1 MILRI
6 GLCLL
11 IFPMA
16 VLLGFYFSEL
26 SVVNECARDQGSF
39 DYIRVMCDFQ
49 NKHPFIPYFERH
61 TVIVNSAMLGSTFGV
76 ILCVI
81 GLYKGRR

>member
-6 GLCLL
+6 GLFLL
-11 IFPMA
+11 IFPLA

-26 SVVNECARDQGSF
+26 SVVNDCIRSQGSF
-39 DYIRVMCDFQ
+39 DYVRVMCDFQ
-49 NKHPFIPYFERH
+49 EQHPFVSYFERH
-61 TVIVNSAMLGSTFGV
+61 PTIVNSAMLASTLGLV
-76 ILCVI
+76 LCVI